1 MLFWGSPNGFGEQ
14 GNIGKISKGT
24 REHEPIFREKGNKT
38 VQIRGRKHF
47 DIRNKERRL
56 FLRFYLWAFMYHC
69 HWFLL
74 LWRSPG
80 GSPCSL
86 VPFQNCPM
94 FPHLF
99 LICSP
104 FIKFAY
110 HLSSPSISS
119 RKKKKKRKKTPKTKV
134 IKEENRLYV
143 TFSLCDTSSQA
154 FQPNLQSFRVG
165 WALELLNL
173 NSLSQSS

>member
-14 GNIGKISKGT
+14 GNIGKISKGP

-56 FLRFYLWAFMYHC
+56 FLRFYLWSFMYHC

-119 RKKKKKRKKTPKTKV
+119 RKKKKKKKDTKNKSYKRREQIV
-134 IKEENRLYV
+134 
-143 TFSLCDTSSQA
+143 CDVQFVWHIISSISA
-154 FQPNLQSFRVG
+154 KFTILQSGMSIR
-165 WALELLNL
+165 AIKP
-173 NSLSQSS
+173 